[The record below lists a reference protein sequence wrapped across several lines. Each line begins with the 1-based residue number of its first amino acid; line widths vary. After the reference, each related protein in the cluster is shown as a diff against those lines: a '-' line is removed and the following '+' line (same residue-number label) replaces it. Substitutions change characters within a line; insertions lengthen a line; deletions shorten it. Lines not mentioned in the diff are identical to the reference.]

1 MDIQRR
7 TGHKSLTGLQPY
19 LHEGTDK
26 GLAISMAKHAQW
38 AGMTLGVERAQQLVY
53 HGVRNL
59 SALSGPPAIDS
70 PSPSPEL
77 LLLGNGEDTT
87 AAQPMVTGGDGGA
100 EEKGMVLPGTV
111 LHPLSDTMMEVKIVD
126 ETWKASLPKGM
137 GPNSNG
143 LPDMTS
149 NSAPPSV
156 VPTVSMDASN
166 QMGHAPQTP
175 PKQLV
180 PAFHRPV
187 ASVSPMSFDCP
198 MSSSDLVTADVPVIS
213 VIQDPLARVAYA
225 IMRAVG
231 RDGLN

>member
-1 MDIQRR
+1 MDFQAEIE
-7 TGHKSLTGLQPY
+7 HDSADCNAP
-19 LHEGTDK
+19 
-26 GLAISMAKHAQW
+26 
-38 AGMTLGVERAQQLVY
+38 TLPSQVE
-53 HGVRNL
+53 
-59 SALSGPPAIDS
+59 
-70 PSPSPEL
+70 E
-77 LLLGNGEDTT
+77 
-87 AAQPMVTGGDGGA
+87 PMDGARYGDGGI
-100 EEKGMVLPGTV
+100 PF
-111 LHPLSDTMMEVKIVD
+111 I
-126 ETWKASLPKGM
+126 
-137 GPNSNG
+137 
-143 LPDMTS
+143 
-149 NSAPPSV
+149 PP
-156 VPTVSMDASN
+156 TQDASN